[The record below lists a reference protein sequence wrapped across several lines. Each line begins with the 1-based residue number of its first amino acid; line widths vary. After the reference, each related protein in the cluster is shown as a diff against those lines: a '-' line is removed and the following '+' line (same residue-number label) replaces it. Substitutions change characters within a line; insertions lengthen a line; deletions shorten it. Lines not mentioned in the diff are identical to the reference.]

1 MLQTGQINW
10 SVKAKVT
17 KAKETANEKLHKMI
31 EIMELTTFTSIRK
44 QRNKI
49 NVSGGYQRYICKK
62 KTQSYIY
69 KAVRPGRFFI
79 DREEKFKKT

>member
-1 MLQTGQINW
+1 M
-10 SVKAKVT
+10 KVT
-17 KAKETANEKLHKMI
+17 KAKETAYEELHKII
-31 EIMELTTFTSIRK
+31 EIMELINFTSFRK

-49 NVSGGYQRYICKK
+49 NVSGGYQSWETYEGTFAKK
-62 KTQSYIY
+62 KTQSYMY